1 MENNETLDF
10 LKWIS
15 EEKGINVKEIED
27 NFNTDQGKQRVA
39 ELYNEYKEEMD
50 SFKCGGKVSALAK
63 RRRQIT
69 KKQWGGKT
77 ESNPIVESDSFL
89 NRLFPEITKLK
100 DTKTADGRN
109 ITRRKIYGTVDS
121 NGNQR
126 YVLDEVVGDNSAKSF
141 LNIKPGVDS
150 AIIQSIPTKHGSFE
164 KYYEK
169 GSPEYNSILDR
180 FIKSG
185 ILESAHG
192 LFPKTRKK

>member
-1 MENNETLDF
+1 MESNETLDF

-39 ELYNEYKEEMD
+39 ELYNEYKNEMD

-69 KKQWGGKT
+69 KNQWGGKT
-77 ESNPIVESDSFL
+77 GSNPIVESDSFL
-89 NRLFPEITKLK
+89 NRLFPEATKLK

-126 YVLDEVVGDNSAKSF
+126 YVLDEVVGDNSAESF
-141 LNIKPGVDS
+141 LNIKPGVDTTITQTLI
-150 AIIQSIPTKHGSFE
+150 AENPLKKT
-164 KYYEK
+164 YEK

-180 FIKSG
+180 FVKSG

>member
-1 MENNETLDF
+1 MESNETLDF

-39 ELYNEYKEEMD
+39 ELYNEYKKEMD

-63 RRRQIT
+63 RHRQIT
-69 KKQWGGKT
+69 KNQWGGKT
-77 ESNPIVESDSFL
+77 GSNPIVESDSFL

-126 YVLDEVVGDNSAKSF
+126 YVLDEVVGGNSAESF
-141 LNIKPGVDS
+141 LNIKPGVDTTITQTLV
-150 AIIQSIPTKHGSFE
+150 AENPLKKTYK
-164 KYYEK
+164 K

-180 FIKSG
+180 FVKSG

>member
-1 MENNETLDF
+1 MESNETLDF

-39 ELYNEYKEEMD
+39 ELYNEYKKEMD
-50 SFKCGGKVSALAK
+50 SFKRGGKGSALAK

-69 KKQWGGKT
+69 KNQWGGKT
-77 ESNPIVESDSFL
+77 GSNPIVESDSFL

-126 YVLDEVVGDNSAKSF
+126 YVLDEVVGDNSAESF
-141 LNIKPGVDS
+141 LNIKPGVDTTITQTLV
-150 AIIQSIPTKHGSFE
+150 AENPLKKT
-164 KYYEK
+164 YEK

-180 FIKSG
+180 FVKSG

>member
-1 MENNETLDF
+1 MESNETLDF

-39 ELYNEYKEEMD
+39 ELYNEYKKEMD

-69 KKQWGGKT
+69 KNQWGGKT
-77 ESNPIVESDSFL
+77 GSNPIVESDSFL
-89 NRLFPEITKLK
+89 NRLFPEATKLK

-126 YVLDEVVGDNSAKSF
+126 YVLDEVVGDNSAESF
-141 LNIKPGVDS
+141 LNIKPGVDTTITQTLI
-150 AIIQSIPTKHGSFE
+150 AENPLKKT
-164 KYYEK
+164 YEK

-180 FIKSG
+180 FVKSG

>member
-1 MENNETLDF
+1 MESNETLDF

-39 ELYNEYKEEMD
+39 ELYNEYKKEMD

-69 KKQWGGKT
+69 KNQWGGKT
-77 ESNPIVESDSFL
+77 GSNPIVESDSFL

-126 YVLDEVVGDNSAKSF
+126 YVLDEIVGDNSAESF
-141 LNIKPGVDS
+141 LNIKPGVDTTITQTLV
-150 AIIQSIPTKHGSFE
+150 AENPLKKTYK
-164 KYYEK
+164 K

-180 FIKSG
+180 FVKSG

>member
-1 MENNETLDF
+1 MESNETLDF

-39 ELYNEYKEEMD
+39 ELYNEYKKEMD

-69 KKQWGGKT
+69 KNQWGGKT
-77 ESNPIVESDSFL
+77 GSNPIVEPDSFL

-126 YVLDEVVGDNSAKSF
+126 YVLDEVVGDNSAESF
-141 LNIKPGVDS
+141 LNIKPGVDTTITQTLV
-150 AIIQSIPTKHGSFE
+150 AENPLKKT
-164 KYYEK
+164 YEK

-180 FIKSG
+180 FVKSG

>member
-1 MENNETLDF
+1 MESNETLDF

-39 ELYNEYKEEMD
+39 ELYNEYKKEMD

-69 KKQWGGKT
+69 KNQWGGKT
-77 ESNPIVESDSFL
+77 GSNPIVESDSFL
-89 NRLFPEITKLK
+89 NRLFPETTKLK

-126 YVLDEVVGDNSAKSF
+126 YVLDEIVGDNSAESF
-141 LNIKPGVDS
+141 LNIKPGVDTTITQTLV
-150 AIIQSIPTKHGSFE
+150 AENPLKKT
-164 KYYEK
+164 YEK

-180 FIKSG
+180 FVKSG

>member
-1 MENNETLDF
+1 MESNETLDF

-39 ELYNEYKEEMD
+39 ELYNEYKKEMD

-69 KKQWGGKT
+69 KNQWGGKT
-77 ESNPIVESDSFL
+77 GSNPIVESDSFL
-89 NRLFPEITKLK
+89 NRLFPETTKLK

-109 ITRRKIYGTVDS
+109 ITHRKIYGTVDS

-126 YVLDEVVGDNSAKSF
+126 YVLDEVVGDNSAESF
-141 LNIKPGVDS
+141 LNIKPGVDTTITQTLI
-150 AIIQSIPTKHGSFE
+150 AENPLKKT
-164 KYYEK
+164 YEK

-180 FIKSG
+180 FVKSG

>member
-1 MENNETLDF
+1 MESNETLDF

-39 ELYNEYKEEMD
+39 ELYNEYKKEMD

-89 NRLFPEITKLK
+89 NRLFPETTKLK

-109 ITRRKIYGTVDS
+109 ITRRKIYGTVDN

-126 YVLDEVVGDNSAKSF
+126 YILDEIVGDNSAESF
-141 LNIKPGVDS
+141 LNIKPGVDTTITQTLV
-150 AIIQSIPTKHGSFE
+150 AENPLKKT
-164 KYYEK
+164 YEK

-180 FIKSG
+180 FVKSG

>member
-1 MENNETLDF
+1 MESNETLDF

-39 ELYNEYKEEMD
+39 ELYNEYKKEMD

-69 KKQWGGKT
+69 KNQWGGKT
-77 ESNPIVESDSFL
+77 GSNPIVESDSFL
-89 NRLFPEITKLK
+89 NRLFPEMTKLK
-100 DTKTADGRN
+100 DTKTSDGRN

-126 YVLDEVVGDNSAKSF
+126 YVLDEVVGDNSAESF
-141 LNIKPGVDS
+141 LNIKPGVDTTITQTLV
-150 AIIQSIPTKHGSFE
+150 AENPLKKT
-164 KYYEK
+164 YEK

-180 FIKSG
+180 FVKSG

>member
-1 MENNETLDF
+1 MESNETLDF

-39 ELYNEYKEEMD
+39 ELYNEYKKEMD

-69 KKQWGGKT
+69 KNQWGGKT
-77 ESNPIVESDSFL
+77 GSNPIVESDSFL
-89 NRLFPEITKLK
+89 NRLFPEKTKLK
-100 DTKTADGRN
+100 NTKTADGRD
-109 ITRRKIYGTVDS
+109 IKYRKIYGTVDR
-121 NGNQR
+121 NGNQN
-126 YVLDEVVGDNSAKSF
+126 YVLDEVIDNGSVESF
-141 LNIKPGVDS
+141 LDIKPGVDTTITQIM
-150 AIIQSIPTKHGSFE
+150 AAENPLKKTYK
-164 KYYEK
+164 K
-169 GSPEYNSILDR
+169 GSPEYNSVLDR
-180 FIKSG
+180 FVKSG

>member
-1 MENNETLDF
+1 MESNETLDF

-27 NFNTDQGKQRVA
+27 NFNTDQGKQRGA
-39 ELYNEYKEEMD
+39 ELYNEYKKEMD
-50 SFKCGGKVSALAK
+50 SFKCGGKVSALTK

-69 KKQWGGKT
+69 KNQWGGKT
-77 ESNPIVESDSFL
+77 GSNPIVESDSFL
-89 NRLFPEITKLK
+89 NRLFPETTKLK

-126 YVLDEVVGDNSAKSF
+126 YVLDEVVGDNSAESF
-141 LNIKPGVDS
+141 LNIKPGVDTTITQTLI
-150 AIIQSIPTKHGSFE
+150 AENPLKKT
-164 KYYEK
+164 YEK

-180 FIKSG
+180 FVKSG

>member
-1 MENNETLDF
+1 MESNETLDF

-39 ELYNEYKEEMD
+39 ELYNEYKKEMD

-69 KKQWGGKT
+69 KNQWGGKT
-77 ESNPIVESDSFL
+77 GSNPIVESDSFL
-89 NRLFPEITKLK
+89 NRLFPETTKLK

-126 YVLDEVVGDNSAKSF
+126 YVLDEVVGNNSAESF
-141 LNIKPGVDS
+141 LNIKPGVDTTITQTLI
-150 AIIQSIPTKHGSFE
+150 AENPLKKT
-164 KYYEK
+164 YEK

-180 FIKSG
+180 FVKSG

>member
-1 MENNETLDF
+1 MESNETLDF

-39 ELYNEYKEEMD
+39 ELYNEYKKEMD

-69 KKQWGGKT
+69 KNQWGGKT
-77 ESNPIVESDSFL
+77 GSNPIVESDSFL
-89 NRLFPEITKLK
+89 NRLFPETTKLK

-126 YVLDEVVGDNSAKSF
+126 YVLDEVVGDNSAESF
-141 LNIKPGVDS
+141 LNIKPGVDTTITQTLI
-150 AIIQSIPTKHGSFE
+150 AENPLKKT
-164 KYYEK
+164 YEK

>member
-1 MENNETLDF
+1 MESNETLDF

-39 ELYNEYKEEMD
+39 ELYNEYKKEMD

-69 KKQWGGKT
+69 KNQWGGKT
-77 ESNPIVESDSFL
+77 GSNPIVESDSFL

-126 YVLDEVVGDNSAKSF
+126 YVLDEVVGDNSAESF
-141 LNIKPGVDS
+141 LNIKPGVES
-150 AIIQSIPTKHGSFE
+150 TITRTLVAENPLKKT
-164 KYYEK
+164 YEK

>member
-1 MENNETLDF
+1 MESNETLDF

-39 ELYNEYKEEMD
+39 ELYNEYKKEMD

-69 KKQWGGKT
+69 KNQWGGKT
-77 ESNPIVESDSFL
+77 GSNPIVESDSFL

-100 DTKTADGRN
+100 DTKTTDGRN

-121 NGNQR
+121 DGNQR
-126 YVLDEVVGDNSAKSF
+126 YVLDEVVGDNSAESF
-141 LNIKPGVDS
+141 LNIKPGVDTTITQTLV
-150 AIIQSIPTKHGSFE
+150 AENPLKKT
-164 KYYEK
+164 YEK

-180 FIKSG
+180 FVKSG

>member
-1 MENNETLDF
+1 MESNETLDF

-15 EEKGINVKEIED
+15 EEKGINIKEIED

-39 ELYNEYKEEMD
+39 ELYNEYKKEMD

-69 KKQWGGKT
+69 KNQWGGKT
-77 ESNPIVESDSFL
+77 GSNPIVESDSFL

-126 YVLDEVVGDNSAKSF
+126 YVLDEVVGDNSAESF
-141 LNIKPGVDS
+141 LNIKPGVDTTITQTLV
-150 AIIQSIPTKHGSFE
+150 AENPLKKT
-164 KYYEK
+164 YEK

-180 FIKSG
+180 FVKSG

>member
-1 MENNETLDF
+1 MESNETLDF

-39 ELYNEYKEEMD
+39 ELYNEYKKEMD

-69 KKQWGGKT
+69 KNQWGGKT
-77 ESNPIVESDSFL
+77 GSNPIVESDSFL

-109 ITRRKIYGTVDS
+109 ITRRKIYGAVDS

-126 YVLDEVVGDNSAKSF
+126 YVLDAVVGDNSAESF
-141 LNIKPGVDS
+141 LNIKPGVDTTITQTLI
-150 AIIQSIPTKHGSFE
+150 AENPLKKT
-164 KYYEK
+164 YEK

-180 FIKSG
+180 FVKSG

>member
-1 MENNETLDF
+1 MESNETLDF
-10 LKWIS
+10 LKWIY

-39 ELYNEYKEEMD
+39 ELYNEYKKEMD

-69 KKQWGGKT
+69 KNQWGGKT
-77 ESNPIVESDSFL
+77 GSNPIVESDSFL

-126 YVLDEVVGDNSAKSF
+126 YVLDEVVGGNSAESF
-141 LNIKPGVDS
+141 LNIKPGVDTTITQTLV
-150 AIIQSIPTKHGSFE
+150 AENPLKKTYK
-164 KYYEK
+164 K

-180 FIKSG
+180 FVKSG

>member
-1 MENNETLDF
+1 MESNETLDF

-27 NFNTDQGKQRVA
+27 NFNNDQGKQRVA
-39 ELYNEYKEEMD
+39 ELYNEYKKEMD

-69 KKQWGGKT
+69 KNQWGGKT
-77 ESNPIVESDSFL
+77 GSNPIVESDSFL
-89 NRLFPEITKLK
+89 NRLFPETTKLK

-126 YVLDEVVGDNSAKSF
+126 YVLDEVVGDNSAESF
-141 LNIKPGVDS
+141 LNIKPGVDTTITQTLI
-150 AIIQSIPTKHGSFE
+150 AENPLKKT
-164 KYYEK
+164 YEK

-180 FIKSG
+180 FVKSG

>member
-1 MENNETLDF
+1 MESNETLDF

-39 ELYNEYKEEMD
+39 ELYNEYKKEMD

-69 KKQWGGKT
+69 KNQWGGKT
-77 ESNPIVESDSFL
+77 GSNPIVESDSFL
-89 NRLFPEITKLK
+89 NRLFPTKTKLK

-126 YVLDEVVGDNSAKSF
+126 YVLDEVVGDNSAESF
-141 LNIKPGVDS
+141 LNIKPGVDTTITQTLV
-150 AIIQSIPTKHGSFE
+150 AENPLKKT
-164 KYYEK
+164 YEK

-180 FIKSG
+180 FIKSE

-192 LFPKTRKK
+192 LFHKTRKK

>member
-1 MENNETLDF
+1 MESNETLDF

-15 EEKGINVKEIED
+15 EEKGINIKEIED

-39 ELYNEYKEEMD
+39 ELYNEYKKEMD

-69 KKQWGGKT
+69 KNQWGGKT
-77 ESNPIVESDSFL
+77 GSNPIVESDSFL
-89 NRLFPEITKLK
+89 NRLFPEMTKLK

-126 YVLDEVVGDNSAKSF
+126 YVLDEVVGDNSAESF
-141 LNIKPGVDS
+141 LNIKPGVDTTITQTLV
-150 AIIQSIPTKHGSFE
+150 AENPLKKT
-164 KYYEK
+164 YEK

-180 FIKSG
+180 FVKSG

>member
-1 MENNETLDF
+1 MESNETLDF

-39 ELYNEYKEEMD
+39 ELYNEYKKEMD

-69 KKQWGGKT
+69 KNQWGGKT
-77 ESNPIVESDSFL
+77 GSNPIVESDNFL

-126 YVLDEVVGDNSAKSF
+126 YVLDEVVGGNSAESF
-141 LNIKPGVDS
+141 LNIKPGVDTTITQTLV
-150 AIIQSIPTKHGSFE
+150 AENPLKKTYK
-164 KYYEK
+164 K

-180 FIKSG
+180 FVKSG

>member
-1 MENNETLDF
+1 MESNETLDF

-39 ELYNEYKEEMD
+39 ELYNEYKKEMD

-69 KKQWGGKT
+69 KNQWGGKT
-77 ESNPIVESDSFL
+77 GSNPIVESDNFL
-89 NRLFPEITKLK
+89 NRLFPEKTKLK
-100 DTKTADGRN
+100 DTKTVDGRN

-126 YVLDEVVGDNSAKSF
+126 YVLDEVVGDNSAESF
-141 LNIKPGVDS
+141 LNIKPGVDTTITQTLV
-150 AIIQSIPTKHGSFE
+150 AENPLKKT
-164 KYYEK
+164 YEK

>member
-1 MENNETLDF
+1 MESNETLDF
-10 LKWIS
+10 LKWVS

-39 ELYNEYKEEMD
+39 ELYNEYKKEMD

-69 KKQWGGKT
+69 KNQWGGKT
-77 ESNPIVESDSFL
+77 GSNPIVESDNFL
-89 NRLFPEITKLK
+89 NRLFPEKTKLK

-126 YVLDEVVGDNSAKSF
+126 YVLDEVVGDNSAESF
-141 LNIKPGVDS
+141 LNIKPGVDTTITQTLI
-150 AIIQSIPTKHGSFE
+150 AENPLKKT
-164 KYYEK
+164 YEK
-169 GSPEYNSILDR
+169 GSSEYNSILDR
-180 FIKSG
+180 FVKSG

>member
-1 MENNETLDF
+1 MESNETLDF

-15 EEKGINVKEIED
+15 EEKGINIKEIED

-39 ELYNEYKEEMD
+39 ELYNEYKKEMN

-69 KKQWGGKT
+69 KNQWGGKT
-77 ESNPIVESDSFL
+77 GSNPIVESDSFL

-126 YVLDEVVGDNSAKSF
+126 YVLDEVVGDNSAESF
-141 LNIKPGVDS
+141 LNIKPGVDTTITQTLV
-150 AIIQSIPTKHGSFE
+150 AENPLKKT
-164 KYYEK
+164 YEK

-180 FIKSG
+180 FVKSG

>member
-1 MENNETLDF
+1 MESNETLDF

-39 ELYNEYKEEMD
+39 ELYNEYKKEMD

-69 KKQWGGKT
+69 KNQWGGKT
-77 ESNPIVESDSFL
+77 GSNPIVESDSFL

-126 YVLDEVVGDNSAKSF
+126 YVLDEVVGGNSAESF
-141 LNIKPGVDS
+141 LNIKPGVDTTITQTLV
-150 AIIQSIPTKHGSFE
+150 AENPLKKT
-164 KYYEK
+164 YEK
-169 GSPEYNSILDR
+169 GSSEYNSILDR

>member
-1 MENNETLDF
+1 MESNETLDF

-15 EEKGINVKEIED
+15 EEKGINIKEIED

-39 ELYNEYKEEMD
+39 ELYNEYKKEMD

-69 KKQWGGKT
+69 KNQWGGKT
-77 ESNPIVESDSFL
+77 GSNPIVESDSFL
-89 NRLFPEITKLK
+89 NRLFPETTKLK

-126 YVLDEVVGDNSAKSF
+126 YVLDEVVGDNSAESF
-141 LNIKPGVDS
+141 LNIKPGVDTTITQTLI
-150 AIIQSIPTKHGSFE
+150 AENPLKKT
-164 KYYEK
+164 YEK

-180 FIKSG
+180 FVKSG

>member
-1 MENNETLDF
+1 MESNETLDF

-69 KKQWGGKT
+69 KNQWGGKT
-77 ESNPIVESDSFL
+77 GSNPIVESDSFL
-89 NRLFPEITKLK
+89 NRIFPAITKLK

-109 ITRRKIYGTVDS
+109 VTRRKIYGTVDS

-126 YVLDEVVGDNSAKSF
+126 YVLDEVVGDNSAESF
-141 LNIKPGVDS
+141 LNIKPGVDTT
-150 AIIQSIPTKHGSFE
+150 ITQSIPTKHGFFE
-164 KYYEK
+164 KSYEK

-180 FIKSG
+180 FVKSG

>member
-1 MENNETLDF
+1 MESNETLDF

-39 ELYNEYKEEMD
+39 ELYNEYKKEMD

-69 KKQWGGKT
+69 KNQWGGKT
-77 ESNPIVESDSFL
+77 GSNPIVESDSFL

-126 YVLDEVVGDNSAKSF
+126 YVLDEVVGDNSAESF
-141 LNIKPGVDS
+141 LNIKPGVDTTITQTLI
-150 AIIQSIPTKHGSFE
+150 AENPLKKT
-164 KYYEK
+164 YEK

>member
-1 MENNETLDF
+1 MESNETLDF

-39 ELYNEYKEEMD
+39 ELYNEYKKEMD

-69 KKQWGGKT
+69 KNQWGGKT
-77 ESNPIVESDSFL
+77 GSNPIVESDSFL

-126 YVLDEVVGDNSAKSF
+126 YVLDEVVGDNSAESF
-141 LNIKPGVDS
+141 LNIKPGVDTTITQTLV
-150 AIIQSIPTKHGSFE
+150 AENPLKKT
-164 KYYEK
+164 YEK

>member
-1 MENNETLDF
+1 MESNETLDF

-39 ELYNEYKEEMD
+39 ELYNEYKKEMD

-69 KKQWGGKT
+69 KNQWGGKT
-77 ESNPIVESDSFL
+77 GSNPIVESDSFL

-126 YVLDEVVGDNSAKSF
+126 YVLNEVVGDNSAESF
-141 LNIKPGVDS
+141 LNIKPGVDTTITQTLI
-150 AIIQSIPTKHGSFE
+150 AENPLKKT
-164 KYYEK
+164 YEK

-180 FIKSG
+180 FVKSG

>member
-1 MENNETLDF
+1 MESNETLDF

-15 EEKGINVKEIED
+15 EEKGINIKEIED

-39 ELYNEYKEEMD
+39 ELYNEYKKEMD

-69 KKQWGGKT
+69 KNQWGGKT
-77 ESNPIVESDSFL
+77 GSNPIVESDSFL

-100 DTKTADGRN
+100 DAKTADGRN

-126 YVLDEVVGDNSAKSF
+126 YVLDEVVGDNSAESF
-141 LNIKPGVDS
+141 LNIKPGVDTTITQTLI
-150 AIIQSIPTKHGSFE
+150 AENPLKKT
-164 KYYEK
+164 YEK

-180 FIKSG
+180 FVKSG

>member
-1 MENNETLDF
+1 MESNETLDF

-39 ELYNEYKEEMD
+39 ELYNEYKKEMD

-69 KKQWGGKT
+69 KNQWGGKT
-77 ESNPIVESDSFL
+77 GSNPIVEPDSFL
-89 NRLFPEITKLK
+89 NRLFPTKTKLK
-100 DTKTADGRN
+100 NAKTADGRD
-109 ITRRKIYGTVDS
+109 IKYRKIYGTVDN

-126 YVLDEVVGDNSAKSF
+126 YVLDEVVGDNSAESF
-141 LNIKPGVDS
+141 LNIKPGVDTTITQTLI
-150 AIIQSIPTKHGSFE
+150 AENPLKKT
-164 KYYEK
+164 YEK
-169 GSPEYNSILDR
+169 GSPEYNSILDS
-180 FIKSG
+180 FVKSG

>member
-1 MENNETLDF
+1 MESNETLDF
-10 LKWIS
+10 LKWVS

-39 ELYNEYKEEMD
+39 ELYNEYKKEMD

-69 KKQWGGKT
+69 KNQWGGKT
-77 ESNPIVESDSFL
+77 GSNPIVESDSFL
-89 NRLFPEITKLK
+89 NRLFPETTKLK

-126 YVLDEVVGDNSAKSF
+126 YVLDEVVGDNSAESF
-141 LNIKPGVDS
+141 LNIKPGVDTTITQTLV
-150 AIIQSIPTKHGSFE
+150 AENPLKKT
-164 KYYEK
+164 YEK

>member
-1 MENNETLDF
+1 MESNETLDF

-39 ELYNEYKEEMD
+39 ELYNEYKKEMD

-69 KKQWGGKT
+69 KNQWGGKT
-77 ESNPIVESDSFL
+77 GSNPIVESDSFL
-89 NRLFPEITKLK
+89 NRLFPETTKLK

-126 YVLDEVVGDNSAKSF
+126 YVLDEVVGDNSAESF
-141 LNIKPGVDS
+141 LNIKPGVDTTITQTLV
-150 AIIQSIPTKHGSFE
+150 AENPLKKT
-164 KYYEK
+164 YEK
-169 GSPEYNSILDR
+169 GSSEYNSILDR
-180 FIKSG
+180 FVKSG

>member
-1 MENNETLDF
+1 MESNETLDF

-39 ELYNEYKEEMD
+39 ELYNEYKKEMD

-69 KKQWGGKT
+69 KNQWGGKT
-77 ESNPIVESDSFL
+77 GSNPIVESDSFL
-89 NRLFPEITKLK
+89 NRLFPETTKLK

-126 YVLDEVVGDNSAKSF
+126 YVLDEVVGDNSAESF
-141 LNIKPGVDS
+141 LNIKPGVDTTITQTLV
-150 AIIQSIPTKHGSFE
+150 AENPLKKT
-164 KYYEK
+164 YEK

>member
-1 MENNETLDF
+1 MESNETLDF

-15 EEKGINVKEIED
+15 EEKGINIKEIED

-39 ELYNEYKEEMD
+39 ELYNEYKKEMD

-69 KKQWGGKT
+69 KNQWGGKT
-77 ESNPIVESDSFL
+77 GSNPIVESDSFL
-89 NRLFPEITKLK
+89 NRLFPETTKLK

-126 YVLDEVVGDNSAKSF
+126 YVLDEVVGGNSAESF
-141 LNIKPGVDS
+141 LNIKPGVDTTITQTLV
-150 AIIQSIPTKHGSFE
+150 AENPLKKT
-164 KYYEK
+164 YEK

>member
-1 MENNETLDF
+1 MESNETLDF

-39 ELYNEYKEEMD
+39 ELYNEYKKEMD

-69 KKQWGGKT
+69 KNQWGGKT
-77 ESNPIVESDSFL
+77 GSNPIVESDSFL
-89 NRLFPEITKLK
+89 NRLFPETTKLK

-126 YVLDEVVGDNSAKSF
+126 YVLDEVVGGNSAESF
-141 LNIKPGVDS
+141 LNIKPGVDTTITQTLV
-150 AIIQSIPTKHGSFE
+150 AENPLKKT
-164 KYYEK
+164 YEK

-180 FIKSG
+180 FVKSG